1 MNSEAE
7 LAPDDFSGIILR
19 EIVELLPAR
28 PTIDEMILWIA
39 DKQGDYSAIAAKDA
53 IAELRRFGLIR
64 LSGEVLEPTL
74 AAFRATEI
82 LA

>member
-1 MNSEAE
+1 MSAE
-7 LAPDDFSGIILR
+7 TDLPPEDFGGIILR

-28 PTIDEMILWIA
+28 LTIDEMVLWVA
-39 DKQGDYSAIAAKDA
+39 KQGDHGAIAAKDA
-53 IAELRRFGLIR
+53 IAELRRSGLIR
-64 LSGEVLEPTL
+64 LSGDVLEPTL